1 MELGELAPAETA
13 STIPKNR
20 LTIEIKR
27 TTAKPAALELGA
39 PHPGTDAFDDN
50 GAF

>member
-1 MELGELAPAETA
+1 MELGEFAPAETA
-13 STIPKNR
+13 STVTEDCFTVEFKGSS
-20 LTIEIKR
+20 TE
-27 TTAKPAALELGA
+27 PAAFQLGA